1 MKYIKAIISIFFLI
15 GITILLNNKMGNIP
29 PLATF
34 LDPFHGFLSLVNS
47 DIHNKNILNFDEIQ
61 NEVKLIIDENHV
73 PHIFAK
79 NDYDLCFTQG
89 YITAFDRLWQM
100 EFQTMAAGGRISE
113 IIGPK
118 ALPFDQYQ
126 RRIGMVYSAEK
137 GLIETMKHKNVYS
150 GIEAYA
156 DGVNAYINSL
166 NWDQYPIEYKI
177 LDYKPE
183 KWTPLKTLLFLKTMA
198 FSLSG
203 RSSDLDFNKLW
214 DKIGMED
221 LNDLYPEF
229 PNYLD
234 PIIPKE
240 TPFTKPI
247 KSIQFPDSLYRAN
260 PYQDKVLVQPDARI
274 GSNNWAVD
282 GSKTKSGFPLLSN
295 DPHLGLTLPNIW
307 YQIHLNTPEFNV
319 YGASLP
325 GGPCVISGFND
336 YIAWGETNGGD
347 DVWDWYDIVFKSNK
361 MNQYFYDNEWL
372 TTEKK
377 IEEIKIRGEKSFIDT
392 VIYTHFGPVVW
403 AHEGQTKR
411 MHNERNQSGEML
423 SVGRALRWLAHD
435 SSAESKTFYELN
447 KAKNYQ
453 DYVDALQYFTCPVQ
467 NFVYADI
474 DGNIAIWHAGNTPQ
488 KWKNQGRF
496 VMDGTNPQYN
506 WNDAIPH
513 NEKAH
518 IKNPKRG
525 FVSSANQHITDE
537 NYPYYLGPWFVESFR
552 GERINQH
559 LTSLKDATF
568 DDFIEIQT
576 DNKNLMAERVL
587 PVFLS
592 VLNDTLLKPHFIQPV
607 AELIKWNYFFDADK
621 IAPTIYNEWIDQF
634 ENLVW
639 EDELGKSYDEI
650 LWPDYARLEQ
660 LITKEQNSKWIDNI
674 NTNKKELFSDL
685 VYKSFENTINLLTQE
700 VGQLSE
706 LWFWG
711 NYRGTDILH
720 LAKIPGFGVENL
732 STGGGKLIPN
742 ATRKHFGPS
751 WRYIVEM
758 SSPPKA
764 KGIIPG
770 GQSGYPG
777 SKYYDNMLEGWR
789 VGELRDINSSSNP
802 EDINGKVIIINGEN
816 S

>member
-1 MKYIKAIISIFFLI
+1 MKYLKAIISIVILA
-15 GITILLNNKMGNIP
+15 GIIYSLNSKIGNIP
-29 PLATF
+29 PLAKF
-34 LDPFHGFLSLVNS
+34 LDPFHGFISLVNS
-47 DIHNKNILNFDEIQ
+47 DIHKANNLSFENIKS
-61 NEVKLIIDENHV
+61 EVKLIIDENHI

-89 YITAFDRLWQM
+89 YVTAFDRLWQM
-100 EFQTMAAGGRISE
+100 EFQTMAAGGRLSE
-113 IIGPK
+113 IIGSK
-118 ALPFDQYQ
+118 AVSYDQYQ

-137 GLIETMKHKNVYS
+137 GLIETMKHKEVYS

-214 DKIGMED
+214 NKIGMEN

-234 PIIPKE
+234 PIIPKG
-240 TPFTKPI
+240 TQFNDLKN
-247 KSIQFPDSLYRAN
+247 SLQFPDSLYRAN
-260 PYQDKVLVQPDARI
+260 PYQDKLLVQPDARI

-282 GSKTKSGFPLLSN
+282 GTKTKSGFPLLSN
-295 DPHLGLTLPNIW
+295 DPHLNLTLPNIW
-307 YQIHLNTPEFNV
+307 YQIHLNTPEYNV

-361 MNQYFYDNEWL
+361 MEEYLYDNEWL
-372 TTEKK
+372 KTEKK
-377 IEEIKIRGEKSFIDT
+377 IEEIKIRGKKSYLDT

-403 AHEGQTKR
+403 THEGQTKR

-435 SSAESKTFYELN
+435 PSAESKTFYDLN

-474 DGNIAIWHAGNTPQ
+474 EGNIAIWHAGNTPQ
-488 KWKNQGRF
+488 KWDNQGRF

-506 WNDAIPH
+506 WNEAIPH
-513 NEKAH
+513 KGKAY
-518 IKNPKRG
+518 IKNPERG

-559 LTSLKDATF
+559 LEELNEATF
-568 DDFIEIQT
+568 DDFIEIQM
-576 DNKNLMAERVL
+576 DNKNLMAEKVL
-587 PVFLS
+587 PIFLS
-592 VLNDTLLKPHFIQPV
+592 ILNDSLLKPQFVQPV
-607 AELIKWNYFFDADK
+607 AELIKWDYFFNDDD

-634 ENLVW
+634 EILVW
-639 EDELGKSYDEI
+639 EDNLGKSYDDI

-660 LITKEQNSKWIDNI
+660 LITKEQDSKWIDNV
-674 NTNKKELFSDL
+674 NTNEKELFSDL
-685 VYKSFENTINLLTQE
+685 VYLSFENTIKLLTNE
-700 VGQLSE
+700 VGELSDA
-706 LWFWG
+706 WFWG

-764 KGIIPG
+764 KGILPG

-777 SKYYDNMLEGWR
+777 SKYYDNMLEDWR
-789 VGELRDINSSSNP
+789 VGELRDINSSSRP
-802 EDINGKVIIINGEN
+802 EDINGKFIIINGEN